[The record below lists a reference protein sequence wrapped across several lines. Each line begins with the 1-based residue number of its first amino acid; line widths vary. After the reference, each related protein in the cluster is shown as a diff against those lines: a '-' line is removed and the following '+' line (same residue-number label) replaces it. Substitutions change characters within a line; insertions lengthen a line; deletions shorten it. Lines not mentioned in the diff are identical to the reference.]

1 MKTRS
6 TLLAAAMILAIVV
19 PASPTS
25 SVETPVPALPWL
37 HEGLVLTFTW
47 YSAITAGNGSDYQ
60 EDEHGN
66 WVDPRTGR
74 SLSRTPQ
81 HGTSGSGWKQV
92 TVTAIDGGKVA
103 LSVSNFGNAGVLGN
117 NQPVPQQAGG
127 SAVLSAADPGDYWMD
142 PAKLATL
149 RTLPAGR
156 LLVSHIPWNTRGRAT
171 SAIRVQVV
179 KDGEY
184 SDHVY
189 DATTG
194 LCLHYAGSDRGAAP
208 KYVGPGDMGQGN
220 TTLTHGDLVGAR
232 DLSIPWARETVPDWV
247 SGIRALHY
255 RGPII
260 SRGPLP
266 SGNSSTFI
274 DLQLTARG
282 RGWVQLASIAGI
294 LVPGAPNIPPTKAEM
309 AFGRCQFG
317 GLWAGPA
324 ALAAL
329 RMGQVLDQDPI
340 TRMQTVVARAD
351 ENSIVIS
358 SRNAAGEISSEYDRH
373 TGMLL
378 ASSFYDVLNKRQSTL
393 RLQGRE

>member
-1 MKTRS
+1 
-6 TLLAAAMILAIVV
+6 
-19 PASPTS
+19 
-25 SVETPVPALPWL
+25 
-37 HEGLVLTFTW
+37 
-47 YSAITAGNGSDYQ
+47 
-60 EDEHGN
+60 
-66 WVDPRTGR
+66 
-74 SLSRTPQ
+74 
-81 HGTSGSGWKQV
+81 
-92 TVTAIDGGKVA
+92 
-103 LSVSNFGNAGVLGN
+103 
-117 NQPVPQQAGG
+117 
-127 SAVLSAADPGDYWMD
+127 
-142 PAKLATL
+142 
-149 RTLPAGR
+149 
-156 LLVSHIPWNTRGRAT
+156 
-171 SAIRVQVV
+171 
-179 KDGEY
+179 
-184 SDHVY
+184 
-189 DATTG
+189 
-194 LCLHYAGSDRGAAP
+194 
-208 KYVGPGDMGQGN
+208 
-220 TTLTHGDLVGAR
+220 LVGAR